1 MNRIPVH
8 ISIAVAVVLSLVL
21 SLHAHAQQVRTVEV
35 SQMYTIHLVFSS
47 NVKYV
52 DIPAREYISGKVVT
66 ESQNMVAINVLKPFD
81 FATTIS
87 VLEVD
92 GTMQT
97 FKLKYCENPELMIV
111 DTRAGAAYA
120 TDNRVN
126 TLGIWNGQAPKE
138 VPSSA
143 AASAVGA
150 GRSKNV
156 TAEFTAD
163 GVPSLE
169 QVMKLDQRLYHIGDQ
184 NAGVE
189 AYCANLFEYSDIT
202 YVILTLLNTTDKGY
216 ETGSAQF
223 AIEQQK
229 KSSENLAMDNTIWPI
244 KTSGILSCPSGGITR
259 MGYMLP
265 KVNLGKDRKLRIYIY
280 ERGGGRNLVLTL
292 SEKDVNRAVSP
303 VM

>member
-8 ISIAVAVVLSLVL
+8 ISIAVAVALSLVL
-21 SLHAHAQQVRTVEV
+21 SFQAYAQQFRTVEV

-47 NVKYV
+47 DVKYV
-52 DIPAREYISGKVVT
+52 DIPAREYISGRIVT

-81 FATTIS
+81 FTTTIS

-126 TLGIWNGQAPKE
+126 TLGSWNAQASKE
-138 VPSSA
+138 VQAAATSSA
-143 AASAVGA
+143 VAAE
-150 GRSKNV
+150 RSKSV
-156 TAEFTAD
+156 TAAFTDNGA
-163 GVPSLE
+163 PSLE

-189 AYCANLFEYSDIT
+189 AYCSNLFEYSDVT
-202 YVILTLLNTTDKGY
+202 YVILTLLNTTDRGY

-223 AIEQQK
+223 SIELHK
-229 KSSENLAMDNTIWPI
+229 KNSENLAMDNTVWPI
-244 KTSGILSCPSGGITR
+244 KTSGVLSCPSGGITR
-259 MGYMLP
+259 MGYLLP
-265 KVNLGKDRKLRIYIY
+265 KVSLEKGQKLRIYIY
-280 ERGGGRNLVLTL
+280 ERGGNRNLVLTL